1 MSLRD
6 EFLKATDTPEA
17 TARALHGAEMEM
29 RRLDEKIA
37 ELEAQLAA
45 ERALSKRMREAMTA
59 ARNQFRFY
67 ESEYLKVGMTAQAAT
82 NAGHA
87 YRLDRLLR
95 GETE

>member
-29 RRLDEKIA
+29 RRLDERIA
-37 ELEAQLAA
+37 ELEAQLKA
-45 ERALSKRMREAMTA
+45 ERTLSDRMRDAMTA
-59 ARNQFRFY
+59 AREQFLFY
-67 ESEYLKVGMTAQAAT
+67 ENEYLKAGMTAQAAT

>member
-17 TARALHGAEMEM
+17 MARALQGAEIKM

-45 ERALSKRMREAMTA
+45 EHARAKRLRLELEEEHIA
-59 ARNQFRFY
+59 
-67 ESEYLKVGMTAQAAT
+67 YLKL
-82 NAGHA
+82 
-87 YRLDRLLR
+87 LDQVNRA
-95 GETE
+95 

>member
-17 TARALHGAEMEM
+17 MARALHGAEMEM

-37 ELEAQLAA
+37 KLEVRLAV
-45 ERALSKRMREAMTA
+45 ERALSDRMREAMTA
-59 ARNQFRFY
+59 AREQFRFY
-67 ESEYLKVGMTAQAAT
+67 ENEYLKAGMTAQAAT

-87 YRLDRLLR
+87 YRLDKFLQ
-95 GETE
+95 GDTE